1 MSSTEWTVGG
11 GHKIDQIVEEFRFMT
26 SILGPDGA
34 LHRVADAYKMRLD
47 TVQTYIVKAG
57 AANFPDRRGAAA

>member
-1 MSSTEWTVGG
+1 MSTIGWTVGD
-11 GHKIDQIVEEFRFMT
+11 GHKIDQIVEEFRFMA
-26 SILGPDGA
+26 SILGPEGA

-57 AANFPDRRGAAA
+57 AASFPDRRGAAA

>member
-1 MSSTEWTVGG
+1 MSSTEWAVGD
-11 GHKIDQIVEEFRFMT
+11 GHKIDQIVEEFRFMA
-26 SILGPDGA
+26 SILGPEGA

-57 AANFPDRRGAAA
+57 AGNFQDRRGTAA